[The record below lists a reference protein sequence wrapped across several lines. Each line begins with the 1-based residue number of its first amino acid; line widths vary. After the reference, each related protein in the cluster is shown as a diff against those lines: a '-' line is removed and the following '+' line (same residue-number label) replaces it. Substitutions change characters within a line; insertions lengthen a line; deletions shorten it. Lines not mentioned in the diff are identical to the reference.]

1 MRIQFVRYLPRVVIR
16 ARTRHMDRDIEGV
29 LALIDLAFAG
39 LQRDEDCTL
48 HQAQLLDQTMSRE
61 ISEEEWAAAKGL
73 DPQTDWRDVPA
84 ASLDECDA
92 VLSHASP
99 QSWLFYI
106 PAYMKRALELLDDD
120 SIQSN
125 QGPCLRGPPGVL
137 VLAKKAVA
145 GAVGVVICTLSLT
158 PLFLHS
164 YGCDPYDEYL
174 PRPRSDPSSAV
185 DNPYPIYDCFAPSP
199 FPSGGLLLCSAG

>member
-1 MRIQFVRYLPRVVIR
+1 
-16 ARTRHMDRDIEGV
+16 MDRDIEGG

-125 QGPCLRGPPGVL
+125 LPNSVIFHLTFEKADQGLWWYGLERFKQLTSQQVE
-137 VLAKKAVA
+137 AV
-145 GAVGVVICTLSLT
+145 VGFLSYIVA
-158 PLFLHS
+158 H
-164 YGCDPYDEYL
+164 
-174 PRPRSDPSSAV
+174 PSE
-185 DNPYPIYDCFAPSP
+185 NF
-199 FPSGGLLLCSAG
+199 